1 MDWLILILGVPAILI
16 PLVLLFGF
24 AGCLHSAAFC
34 TDDLDCPRGTE
45 CGPDGSCLPLG
56 EANPPL
62 FPPQNLVAR
71 ALDDHSVA
79 LTWTSADPAGTV
91 FQIER
96 MEDDGVRF
104 EALGPDDLADPSPTG
119 ATDTSCSE
127 GVTYLYR
134 VLADGEVSAAS
145 NIASATTFTV
155 AFTGTLTDDAPD
167 HEGFCGVQRLSRKL
181 LTAGGTQVRIVLR
194 GSTKGSLTLDRVT
207 ISQAAATGDPF
218 DSAAD
223 LTDVALNVIIPPNT
237 AVTVPPNG
245 PVNYTLDPTIDL
257 LVAFDIS
264 NTAGEG
270 NARVAV
276 GTLPGGDAFS
286 KPRTA
291 EAGRRDRGGTT
302 GYPNHAADSLAFIE
316 KILVL

>member
-1 MDWLILILGVPAILI
+1 MDR
-16 PLVLLFGF
+16 VL
-24 AGCLHSAAFC
+24 
-34 TDDLDCPRGTE
+34 TPVRPTPRF
-45 CGPDGSCLPLG
+45 
-56 EANPPL
+56 
-62 FPPQNLVAR
+62 FPPQSLVAT
-71 ALDDHSVA
+71 ALDDQSVA
-79 LTWTSADPAGTV
+79 LTWTSANPADTR
-91 FQIER
+91 FRIER
-96 MEDDGVRF
+96 MEDDGEEF
-104 EALGPDDLADPSPTG
+104 GTILDDVPSTS
-119 ATDTSCSE
+119 ATDMSCSE

-134 VLADGEVSAAS
+134 VLPDGEVSAAS

-223 LTDVALNVIIPPNT
+223 LTDVASNVIIPLNT

-245 PVNYTLDPTIDL
+245 RVNYTLDPTRDL
-257 LVAFDIS
+257 LLAFDIS
-264 NTAGEG
+264 NTTGEG
-270 NARVAV
+270 NVRVAV

-291 EAGRRDRGGTT
+291 EAGRRDRGGTD
-302 GYPNHAADSLAFIE
+302 GYPNHAVDSLALIE

>member
-1 MDWLILILGVPAILI
+1 MDWLILVLGVPAILI

-24 AGCLHSAAFC
+24 AGCHSATIC
-34 TDDLDCPRGTE
+34 TDDRDCPPGTE

-56 EANPPL
+56 EANPL

-96 MEDDGVRF
+96 MEDDGEEF
-104 EALGPDDLADPSPTG
+104 GTILDDVPSTS
-119 ATDTSCSE
+119 ATDTSGLE

-134 VLADGEVSAAS
+134 VRALLDGEVSAPS
-145 NIASATTFTV
+145 DIASATTFTV

-194 GSTKGSLTLDRVT
+194 GATKGSLTLDRVT

-223 LTDVALNVIIPPNT
+223 LTDVASNVIIPPNT

-264 NTAGEG
+264 NTTGEG
-270 NARVAV
+270 NVGVAV

-286 KPRTA
+286 KPATA
-291 EAGRRDRGGTT
+291 EAGRRDRGGTD
-302 GYPNHAADSLAFIE
+302 GYPNHAPDSLAVIE
-316 KILVL
+316 KIMVL

>member
-1 MDWLILILGVPAILI
+1 MDWLILVLGVPAILI

-24 AGCLHSAAFC
+24 AGCGRPTVIC
-34 TDDLDCPRGTE
+34 TDDLDCPSGTE
-45 CGPDGSCLPLG
+45 CVDGSCLALG
-56 EANPPL
+56 EATPL

-71 ALDDHSVA
+71 ALDDQSVA
-79 LTWTSADPAGTV
+79 LTWTSADPADTH
-91 FQIER
+91 FRIER
-96 MEDDGVRF
+96 MEDDGEEF
-104 EALGPDDLADPSPTG
+104 GTILDDVPSTS
-119 ATDTSCSE
+119 ATDASCSE

-134 VLADGEVSAAS
+134 VRALLDGEVSAAS
-145 NIASATTFTV
+145 DIASATTFTV
-155 AFTGTLTDDAPD
+155 AFSGTLTDDAPD

-223 LTDVALNVIIPPNT
+223 LTDVASNVIIPRNT

-245 PVNYTLDPTIDL
+245 AVNYTLDPTIDL

-264 NTAGEG
+264 NTTDEG

-291 EAGRRDRGGTT
+291 EAGRRDRGGTD
-302 GYPNHAADSLAFIE
+302 GYPNHAPDSLAVIE
-316 KILVL
+316 NIMVL

>member
-24 AGCLHSAAFC
+24 AGCGDPTGTC
-34 TDDLDCPRGTE
+34 TEDGDCPGGLI
-45 CGPDGSCLPLG
+45 CVDGSCVDPG
-56 EANPPL
+56 QANPPVFP

-79 LTWTSADPAGTV
+79 LTWINNDSADTR
-91 FQIER
+91 FRIER
-96 MEDDGVRF
+96 MEDDGERF
-104 EALGPDDLADPSPTG
+104 GTILDDVPSTSV
-119 ATDTSCSE
+119 TDTSGLE

-134 VLADGEVSAAS
+134 VRALLDGEPSVPS

-223 LTDVALNVIIPPNT
+223 LTDVASNVIIPPNT

-291 EAGRRDRGGTT
+291 EAGRRDRGGTD
-302 GYPNHAADSLAFIE
+302 GYPNHAPDSLALIE
-316 KILVL
+316 KIMVL

>member
-24 AGCLHSAAFC
+24 AGCGRPTVIC
-34 TDDLDCPRGTE
+34 TEDGDCPGALL
-45 CGPDGSCLPLG
+45 CVDGSCVDVG
-56 EANPPL
+56 EANPPVFP

-79 LTWTSADPAGTV
+79 LTWTNNDSADTH

-96 MEDDGVRF
+96 MEDDGLRF
-104 EALGPDDLADPSPTG
+104 ETILDDVPSTS

-134 VLADGEVSAAS
+134 VLADGDVNAAS
-145 NIASATTFTV
+145 NIASATTFAV
-155 AFTGTLTDDAPD
+155 AFAGTLTDDAPD

-194 GSTKGSLTLDRVT
+194 GSTTGSLTLDRVT

-223 LTDVALNVIIPPNT
+223 LTDVASNVIIPPNT

-264 NTAGEG
+264 NTTGEG
-270 NARVAV
+270 NVRVAV

-291 EAGRRDRGGTT
+291 EAGRRDRGGTD
-302 GYPNHAADSLAFIE
+302 GYPNHAPDSLAVIE
-316 KILVL
+316 KIMVL

>member
-1 MDWLILILGVPAILI
+1 MRTRWIVSSPRRGP
-16 PLVLLFGF
+16 PLVV
-24 AGCLHSAAFC
+24 
-34 TDDLDCPRGTE
+34 P
-45 CGPDGSCLPLG
+45 
-56 EANPPL
+56 

-71 ALDDHSVA
+71 AIDDHSVA
-79 LTWTSADPAGTV
+79 LTWINNDSADTH
-91 FQIER
+91 FRIER

-104 EALGPDDLADPSPTG
+104 QTILDHVPSTSV
-119 ATDTSCSE
+119 TDESGSA
-127 GVTYLYR
+127 GVTYLYQVR
-134 VLADGEVSAAS
+134 ALLDGEPSEAAS

-194 GSTKGSLTLDRVT
+194 GATKGSLTLDRVT

-223 LTDVALNVIIPPNT
+223 LTDVASNVIIPPNT

-245 PVNYTLDPTIDL
+245 PVNYTLDPTQDL

-264 NTAGEG
+264 NTTGEG
-270 NARVAV
+270 NVRVAV

>member
-1 MDWLILILGVPAILI
+1 MDRVFPI
-16 PLVLLFGF
+16 
-24 AGCLHSAAFC
+24 
-34 TDDLDCPRGTE
+34 
-45 CGPDGSCLPLG
+45 G
-56 EANPPL
+56 EANPSA

-71 ALDDHSVA
+71 ALDDQSVA
-79 LTWTSADPAGTV
+79 LTWSSANPAGTF

-104 EALGPDDLADPSPTG
+104 EAIGPDDLADTSSTG
-119 ATDTSCSE
+119 ATDTSCSQ

-134 VLADGEVSAAS
+134 VLADGDVNAAS
-145 NIASATTFTV
+145 NIASATTFAV
-155 AFTGTLTDDAPD
+155 AFAGTLTDNAPD

-194 GSTKGSLTLDRVT
+194 GSTAGSLTLDRVT

-218 DSAAD
+218 DSAPD

-257 LVAFDIS
+257 IVAFDIS
-264 NTAGEG
+264 NRTGEG

-291 EAGRRDRGGTT
+291 EAGQRDRGGTD
-302 GYPNHAADSLAFIE
+302 GYPNHARDSLAVIE
-316 KILVL
+316 KIMVL

>member
-1 MDWLILILGVPAILI
+1 VDWLILILGVPAILI

-24 AGCLHSAAFC
+24 AGCHSDTIC
-34 TDDLDCPRGTE
+34 TDDRDCPSGTE
-45 CGPDGSCLPLG
+45 CGPDESCLPLG
-56 EANPPL
+56 EATPVFP

-79 LTWTSADPAGTV
+79 LTWINNDSADTH
-91 FQIER
+91 FRIER
-96 MEDDGVRF
+96 MEDDGEEF
-104 EALGPDDLADPSPTG
+104 ETILDDIPSTSV
-119 ATDTSCSE
+119 TDTSGLE

-134 VLADGEVSAAS
+134 VRALLDGETSVPS

-167 HEGFCGVQRLSRKL
+167 HEGFCGVQRLSPKL

-223 LTDVALNVIIPPNT
+223 LTDVASNVIIPPNT

-245 PVNYTLDPTIDL
+245 AVNYTLDPTTDL
-257 LVAFDIS
+257 IVAFDIS
-264 NTAGEG
+264 NTPGEG
-270 NARVAV
+270 NVRVAV

-291 EAGRRDRGGTT
+291 EAGQRDRGGTD
-302 GYPNHAADSLAFIE
+302 GYPNHASDSLALIE

>member
-16 PLVLLFGF
+16 PPVLLFGF
-24 AGCLHSAAFC
+24 AGCHSASIC
-34 TDDLDCPRGTE
+34 TDDRDCPAGTE
-45 CGPDGSCLPLG
+45 CIDGSCVVVG
-56 EANPPL
+56 QANPPL
-62 FPPQNLVAR
+62 FPPQNLAAI
-71 ALDDHSVA
+71 ALDDHSVS
-79 LTWTSADPAGTV
+79 LTWTSADPAGTE
-91 FQIER
+91 FRIER
-96 MEDDGVRF
+96 MEDDGEEF
-104 EALGPDDLADPSPTG
+104 GTILDDVPSTS
-119 ATDTSCSE
+119 ATDTSGLE

-134 VLADGEVSAAS
+134 VRALLDGEVSAPS
-145 NIASATTFTV
+145 DIASATTFTV
-155 AFTGTLTDDAPD
+155 ASGTLTDDAPGF
-167 HEGFCGVQRLSRKL
+167 EGFCAVQRLSRNL

-194 GSTKGSLTLDRVT
+194 GSTAGSLTLDRVT

-223 LTDVALNVIIPPNT
+223 LTDVASNVIIPPNT

-245 PVNYTLDPTIDL
+245 PVNYTLDPTRDL

-264 NTAGEG
+264 NTTGEG

-291 EAGRRDRGGTT
+291 EAGRRDRGGTD
-302 GYPNHAADSLAFIE
+302 GYPNHAPDSLALVE
-316 KILVL
+316 KIMVL